1 MDSHAALSH
10 AVITDTQPAITV
22 ESVTKV
28 YPRHFH
34 DARSLKEILTF
45 RRARH
50 RAPHSPL
57 TALRDISFEV
67 RPHEMVG
74 IIGANGAGKSTMLK
88 VLAGITPPTSG
99 RVHCRGRIGSLLELG
114 AGFQPDL
121 SGMENIY
128 LSASVMGVTRGT
140 VDAALDAI
148 IDFAG
153 LRPFIHTP
161 VKHYSSG
168 MYVRLGFSIAIHL
181 EPDLLLVDE
190 VLSVG
195 DTAFQVASFRRLVEL
210 RERGVAAVLVSHDL
224 HAVEALCD
232 RLLWLD
238 HGEARA
244 WGSTG
249 EILNDYRAFIQ
260 GQGDLPE
267 LRGSAGKLV
276 LLIPEG
282 RVGTGEVRIEAV
294 RILGPDGQ
302 QTQTLRPGQPM
313 TIELNCL
320 AQREILDADVMIT
333 AEHESLK
340 VTMIS
345 AQHHGFTPIFPAG
358 RSTVRIHFP
367 RCLFSIGAYQL
378 TTALVRRDD
387 LFAFYDHHV
396 RLHRFSVI
404 TPAPAGA
411 NPLLSL
417 PLEFDLR
424 VETR

>member
-1 MDSHAALSH
+1 M
-10 AVITDTQPAITV
+10 ITDTQPAIAV
-22 ESVTKV
+22 EGVTKI

-34 DARSLKEILTF
+34 DTRSLKEILTF
-45 RRARH
+45 RRSR
-50 RAPHSPL
+50 RRGPPSPL
-57 TALRDISFEV
+57 TALRDVSFEV
-67 RPHEMVG
+67 KPHEMLG

-88 VLAGITPPTSG
+88 LLAGITPPSSG
-99 RVHCRGRIGSLLELG
+99 QVRCRGRIGSLLELG

-128 LSASVMGVTRGT
+128 LSASVMGVERES

-168 MYVRLGFSIAIHL
+168 MYVRLGFSIAVHL

-195 DTAFQVASFRRLVEL
+195 DTGFQAASFRRLVEL

-238 HGEARA
+238 RGEVRA
-244 WGSTG
+244 CGPTG
-249 EILNDYRAFIQ
+249 EVLNDYRVFIQ
-260 GQGDLPE
+260 GRGDLPE
-267 LRGSAGKLV
+267 LSGGAGNLV

-294 RILGPDGQ
+294 RILGAEGQ
-302 QTQTLRPGQPM
+302 PTQTLRPGKPM
-313 TIELNCL
+313 TIELDCL
-320 AQREILDADVMIT
+320 AEREIRDADVMIT

-345 AQHHGFTPIFPAG
+345 AQHHGFTPTFPVG

-367 RCLFSIGAYQL
+367 RCLFNIGSYQL
-378 TTALVRRDD
+378 TTALVKRDD

-424 VETR
+424 VETP